1 MAVFNSWGNKF
12 LRVHIDMANGTR
24 YTFSEFAMRA
34 KIDKKGSPD
43 LPEAEVVIKGLS
55 LDTMEQLT
63 SLTFLKNARQNNIL
77 VVEAGYTEGTVAQ
90 IFRGEITKAT
100 ADFNNAPEVEFTIN
114 SKSGSYPSIIPQS
127 PISVQGQQP
136 AAEIIEQL
144 AKQIG
149 YNVETNGITTSI
161 SNMYVQGSPIQKIK
175 NIANA
180 INADLIIDDN
190 TIVIMPRGQA
200 RKNSITPVL
209 SAETGLIG
217 YPTLTDDGVQVIC
230 FFNPEIQIGSCV
242 KIDTIVPKA
251 KGTWKVTEVNH
262 ELEVNSSQSAMWR
275 TGFSAV
281 YVSEF

>member
-1 MAVFNSWGNKF
+1 MAVFNSWGDKF
-12 LRVHIDMANGTR
+12 VRVHVDMANGTR
-24 YTFSEFAMRA
+24 YTFSDFAIRV
-34 KIDKKGSPD
+34 KVDKKGSPD
-43 LPEAEVVIKGLS
+43 LPEAEVSIKGLS
-55 LDTMEQLT
+55 LETMELLT
-63 SLTFLKNARQNNIL
+63 SLTFLKNTRQNNIL
-77 VVEAGYTEGTVAQ
+77 VIEAGYTEGTIAQ
-90 IFRGEITKAT
+90 IFKGEISKAT
-100 ADFNNAPEVEFTIN
+100 ADFNNAPEVEFTLN
-114 SKSGSYPSIIPQS
+114 AKSGSFPSVIPQS

-161 SNMYVQGSPIQKIK
+161 SNTYIQGSPIQKIK

-180 INADLIIDDN
+180 INADMLIDDN
-190 TIVIMPRGQA
+190 TIVILPRDKA
-200 RKNSITPVL
+200 RKNSFTPVL
-209 SAETGLIG
+209 SAENGLIG
-217 YPTLTDDGVQVIC
+217 YPTLTDDGIQVVC
-230 FFNPEIQIGSCV
+230 FFNPGVQIGACI

-281 YVSEF
+281 YVSEL

>member
-161 SNMYVQGSPIQKIK
+161 SNTYVQGSPIQKIK

-200 RKNSITPVL
+200 RKNSVTPVL
-209 SAETGLIG
+209 SAENGLIG

-230 FFNPEIQIGSCV
+230 FFNPEIQIGSRV

-262 ELEVNSSQSAMWR
+262 ELEVNSTRSAMWR